1 MQGPGQSYRSRPH
14 SREQELSLNER
25 TDAPPLATHL
35 ARRARLHGLLRPH
48 GPPAPLLSVRRT
60 SANGG
65 ELSVGLSFGASYV
78 DSLALPHHSHARPA
92 ARQPPP
98 PRPPHERP
106 CARPPRPLETRRLHT
121 DKNRRGV
128 RSLHSASARQL
139 AETLDRRLQSVG
151 IDGRRAGFRSRRAV
165 GQLPA
170 ASWCS
175 APTRGGA
182 GVKGLHPRRNARWAL
197 GLLSSSD
204 RETEVRSL
212 MAYTR
217 ATAVRMLRQDH
228 VPS

>member
-1 MQGPGQSYRSRPH
+1 LQGPGQWYRSRPH

-98 PRPPHERP
+98 PRPPHEQP

-121 DKNRRGV
+121 NKNQRGV

-170 ASWCS
+170 ASWCP
-175 APTRGGA
+175 APTRRRWCERFAPTAKRQMGA
-182 GVKGLHPRRNARWAL
+182 RAVELIGQRDGSPLSHGVHARDW
-197 GLLSSSD
+197 
-204 RETEVRSL
+204 
-212 MAYTR
+212 
-217 ATAVRMLRQDH
+217 VRMLRQDH